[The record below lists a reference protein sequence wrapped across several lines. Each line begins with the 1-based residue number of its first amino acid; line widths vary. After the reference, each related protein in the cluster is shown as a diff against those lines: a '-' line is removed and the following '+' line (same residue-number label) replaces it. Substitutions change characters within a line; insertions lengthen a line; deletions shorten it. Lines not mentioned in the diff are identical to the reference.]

1 MMKYIVLTGVVVILS
16 GIFWYGYFWYREKQ
30 LIDRLQEMLR
40 QAESGKLERDE
51 ISETKFSAL
60 QNSLKRYLDD
70 SLLSG
75 EKQKQQKSMIQG
87 LISDISHQTLT
98 PVSNLKIYSGLLKE
112 QLAAELA
119 HANSGERVDA
129 KGLEETADT
138 ITEQTEKLD
147 FLIQSLVKLS
157 RMENGIISVHPKQ
170 TAVSELLEGLKR
182 QFCKKAREKQLQFTL
197 CKTDVCA
204 QFDLKWTL
212 EAVGNIVDNAMKYTE
227 EGGQVSIEVIPY
239 AMFVRIDITDTGI
252 GIKEAEIPKIFT
264 RFYRSLSVAE
274 LPGVG
279 IGLYLAREIIQ
290 AQKGYIKVTSKVGH
304 GSVFSVFLLQ

>member
-119 HANSGERVDA
+119 YANLGERVDA

-170 TAVSELLEGLKR
+170 TAVSELLEGLMR
-182 QFCKKAREKQLQFTL
+182 QFRKKAREKQLQFTL

-204 QFDLKWTL
+204 QFDLKWTQ